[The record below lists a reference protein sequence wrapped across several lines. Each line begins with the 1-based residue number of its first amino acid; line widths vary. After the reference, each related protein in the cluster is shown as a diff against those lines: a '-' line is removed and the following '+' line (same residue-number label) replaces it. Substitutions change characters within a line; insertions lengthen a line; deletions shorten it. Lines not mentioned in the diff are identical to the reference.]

1 MLRNLKIENIAIIES
16 ASIDFYYGFNVLTGE
31 TGAGKSIIIDAI
43 NAVLGE
49 RTSKELIRTGAEK
62 AVVFALFDDIP
73 LSLKEYLN
81 EQDIEADNEL
91 LIQRT
96 ITVQGKNT
104 CKINGYPVNV
114 SMLKTVSK
122 QLINIHG
129 QHDSQSLLS
138 PENHFVYL
146 DILSDNEKLLEEYR
160 NTYRR
165 LISFKRE
172 LEKLNIDEAEKERK
186 IDLLSFQINE
196 LESAN
201 LKIGE
206 IADLKQ
212 KSERNKNAEA
222 LKSALFN
229 AYNFLYGSNDF
240 ISGATGMTADAANEL
255 QTAAELYPEISSL
268 EEKLE
273 NLSYELKDSSEE
285 IRSMLDT
292 LEADTSDCE
301 SVEQRLDELYRLS
314 KKYGETESE
323 MLEFLESAKSELN
336 DITIA
341 DERREELQILM
352 TDEYEKAKSL
362 ASEISD
368 TRRKTADDFSKKV
381 CEELSFLD
389 MPNVTF
395 SANFEKCKLGINGM
409 DNIEFLISPNRG
421 ETPKPLAKIASGGEL
436 SRIMLAIKSVLS
448 DKDNIDTLIFDE
460 IDTGVSGRAADKIGK
475 KLLEVSKGRQVICVT
490 HLAQIASKADEHFL
504 IEKSTTGESTYTN
517 ITPLD
522 FNGKVLELARIMGG
536 TDITENQKNAAKELL
551 EKKGI

>member
-1 MLRNLKIENIAIIES
+1 MLRNLKIENIAIIEN

-81 EQDIEADNEL
+81 DQDIEADNEI

-138 PENHFVYL
+138 PDNHFVYL
-146 DILSDNEKLLEEYR
+146 DILSENERLLEEYR

-222 LKSALFN
+222 LKTALFN
-229 AYNFLYGSNDF
+229 AYNLLYGSNDF
-240 ISGATGMTADAANEL
+240 ISGATGMTSDAANEL
-255 QTAAELYPEISSL
+255 QSASELYPEISSL
-268 EEKLE
+268 AEKLE
-273 NLSYELKDSSEE
+273 NISYELKDSSEE

-314 KKYGETESE
+314 KKYGETEEE
-323 MLEFLESAKSELN
+323 MIEFLESAKFELN

-341 DERREELQILM
+341 DERREELHVLM
-352 TDEYEKAKSL
+352 TDEYEKAKAL

-368 TRRKTADDFSKKV
+368 IRRKTADDFSKKV
-381 CEELSFLD
+381 CDELSFLD

-475 KLLEVSKGRQVICVT
+475 KLLDVSKGRQVICVT

>member
-73 LSLKEYLN
+73 ISLQKYLN
-81 EQDIEADNEL
+81 EQDIEADNEI

-96 ITVQGKNT
+96 ITVQGKNI

-114 SMLKTVSK
+114 SMLKNVAK
-122 QLINIHG
+122 ELINIHG

-146 DILSDNEKLLEEYR
+146 DILSDNYELLEEYR

-165 LISFKRE
+165 LIAYKRE

-186 IDLLSFQINE
+186 IELLTYQIAE
-196 LESAN
+196 LERAD

-206 IADLKQ
+206 MTELKQ
-212 KSERNKNAEA
+212 KSERNKNVEA
-222 LKSALFN
+222 LKEALFS
-229 AYNFLYGSNDF
+229 AYNLLYGSNDF
-240 ISGATGMTADAANEL
+240 ISGASGMTSDAANEL
-255 QTAAELYPEISSL
+255 QTASELYPEISALS
-268 EEKLE
+268 EKIE
-273 NLSYELKDSSEE
+273 NISYELKDASDE
-285 IRSMLDT
+285 IRAKLDS
-292 LEADTSDCE
+292 LETDTADCE
-301 SVEQRLDELYRLS
+301 AVEERLDELYRLS
-314 KKYGETESE
+314 KKYGDTEAE
-323 MLEFLESAKSELN
+323 MIDFLESAKIELE
-336 DITIA
+336 DITLA
-341 DERREELQILM
+341 DERREELQIKL
-352 TDEYEKAKSL
+352 TDEYEKAKAL
-362 ASEISD
+362 ALQISD
-368 TRRKTADDFSKKV
+368 IRRKTADDFSKKV

-395 SANFEKCKLGINGM
+395 SADFEKCKLNINGM

-460 IDTGVSGRAADKIGK
+460 IDTGVSGRAADKIGN
-475 KLLEVSKGRQVICVT
+475 KLLEVSRGRQVICVT

-504 IEKSTTGESTYTN
+504 IEKSVSGESTYTN

-522 FNGKVLELARIMGG
+522 FNGRVLELARIMGG
-536 TDITENQKNAAKELL
+536 TEITENQKNAAKELL